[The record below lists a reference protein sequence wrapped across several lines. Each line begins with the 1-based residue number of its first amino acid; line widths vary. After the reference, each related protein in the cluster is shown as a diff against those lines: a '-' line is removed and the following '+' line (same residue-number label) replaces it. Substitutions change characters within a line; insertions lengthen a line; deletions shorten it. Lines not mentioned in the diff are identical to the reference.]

1 MLVSFVSLAIS
12 PILNQLPPF
21 HSVCLLQMPVD
32 PQTVNTRNSSAFHC
46 PARCCLAF
54 ARQSRGSH
62 APDCGL
68 CSLWGCRLILIFK
81 APTPKQAYP
90 ADFLAFQQRTF
101 CGICLFF
108 FTSPILGRKIP
119 FLHICSSALAAKL
132 SFDQIFLRI
141 SRSHGKETDDIY
153 LYSGQLHTA

>member
-1 MLVSFVSLAIS
+1 MFYF
-12 PILNQLPPF
+12 ILSEIPF
-21 HSVCLLQMPVD
+21 KCNRIMSKKDQIG
-32 PQTVNTRNSSAFHC
+32 NSSAFHC

>member
-1 MLVSFVSLAIS
+1 MEA
-12 PILNQLPPF
+12 
-21 HSVCLLQMPVD
+21 
-32 PQTVNTRNSSAFHC
+32 TVLFDGYEIKR
-46 PARCCLAF
+46 
-54 ARQSRGSH
+54 
-62 APDCGL
+62 
-68 CSLWGCRLILIFK
+68 GCRLILIFK

-132 SFDQIFLRI
+132 SFDRKRLNFRYDRKNPRLLNDP
-141 SRSHGKETDDIY
+141 G
-153 LYSGQLHTA
+153 

>member
-1 MLVSFVSLAIS
+1 MEA
-12 PILNQLPPF
+12 
-21 HSVCLLQMPVD
+21 
-32 PQTVNTRNSSAFHC
+32 TVLFDGYEIKR
-46 PARCCLAF
+46 
-54 ARQSRGSH
+54 
-62 APDCGL
+62 
-68 CSLWGCRLILIFK
+68 GCRLILIFK

-119 FLHICSSALAAKL
+119 FLHICSSALTAKL

>member
-1 MLVSFVSLAIS
+1 ML
-12 PILNQLPPF
+12 
-21 HSVCLLQMPVD
+21 
-32 PQTVNTRNSSAFHC
+32 R
-46 PARCCLAF
+46 
-54 ARQSRGSH
+54 
-62 APDCGL
+62 
-68 CSLWGCRLILIFK
+68 GCRLILIFK

-153 LYSGQLHTA
+153 LYSGQLHTAWILYTLFLNCGNWTDGSFRFPWCPRSALRSGWNGSGASGSPSHSGCWHWMLLSVPPTAHWS